1 MAVTK
6 VVTAG
11 LTYLPYASLALVA
24 YAVWRT
30 ALLSRLEPAA
40 HIEPAH
46 ARWLVSTCIVIL
58 VLQSVC
64 LSLVRGVDR
73 APDVARKTAD
83 VGDELRGFAS

>member
-6 VVTAG
+6 VVSAG

-40 HIEPAH
+40 HIEPLH

-83 VGDELRGFAS
+83 VCDE